1 MEGQKNRLIAF
12 ARRHAFVRL
21 IVSLGC
27 ASALLYMVV
36 FALTRPP
43 TEFDF
48 SSLPSLFPLFSAR
61 DARLLSI
68 ITLYWGAGT
77 HLLLVRFGRPRVR
90 DYTLSFTLFAVMFT
104 LAGFVP
110 LSAILIFGVGHDSS
124 MDIAALFE
132 QLALHEI
139 LLRDVLNGAFVVSA
153 GPLIWWL
160 FYRVLARIPW

>member
-1 MEGQKNRLIAF
+1 MDWQENRLIAF
-12 ARRHAFVRL
+12 ARRHALVRL

-27 ASALLYMVV
+27 ASALLYLVA
-36 FALTRPP
+36 FAFTRPQ

-48 SSLPSLFPLFSAR
+48 SSPPSLFPLFSAR

-77 HLLLVRFGRPRVR
+77 HLLLVRLGHRRVR

-110 LSAILIFGVGHDSS
+110 LSVILVFGVGHDPS
-124 MDIAALFE
+124 MNIAGLFE
-132 QLALHEI
+132 QLSLHVI
-139 LLRDVLNGAFVVSA
+139 LLRGVLNGAFVVSA

-160 FYRVLARIPW
+160 FYRVFARIPW

>member
-1 MEGQKNRLIAF
+1 MEGQENRLIAF
-12 ARRHAFVRL
+12 ARRHSIVRL

-27 ASALLYMVV
+27 ASAMLYLVA
-36 FALTRPP
+36 FAFTRPQ
-43 TEFDF
+43 TEFDL
-48 SSLPSLFPLFSAR
+48 SSSPSLFPLFSAR

-77 HLLLVRFGRPRVR
+77 HLLLVRFGHRRVR

-110 LSAILIFGVGHDSS
+110 LSVILVFGVGHDPS
-124 MDIAALFE
+124 MNIAALFE
-132 QLALHEI
+132 QLALHVT
-139 LLRDVLNGAFVVSA
+139 LLRDVLNGAFVVLA

-160 FYRVLARIPW
+160 FYRLFARIPW

>member
-1 MEGQKNRLIAF
+1 MEWQENRLIAF
-12 ARRHAFVRL
+12 ARRHALVRL

-27 ASALLYMVV
+27 ASALLYLVA
-36 FALTRPP
+36 FAFTRPQ

-48 SSLPSLFPLFSAR
+48 SSSPSLFPLFSAR

-77 HLLLVRFGRPRVR
+77 HLLLVRFGHRRVR

-110 LSAILIFGVGHDSS
+110 LSVILVFGVGHDPS
-124 MDIAALFE
+124 MNIAALFE
-132 QLALHEI
+132 QLALHVT
-139 LLRDVLNGAFVVSA
+139 LLRDVLNGAFVVLA

-160 FYRVLARIPW
+160 FYRLFARIPW